1 MKTKTGAYMDKYTLK
16 RIALLNDANNVHENV
31 KVFADFCKEIEKHD
45 NSFSEIITAVYD
57 TALYGY
63 AISFEILYNE
73 LYTLALE
80 NNLNTDVISNTLH
93 SNNVYKDAIKD
104 TNPLAFW

>member
-1 MKTKTGAYMDKYTLK
+1 MHFEK
-16 RIALLNDANNVHENV
+16 IALLNNANNVHENV

-63 AISFEILYNE
+63 DPLITISFEMLYDE

-80 NNLNTDVISNTLH
+80 NNLNTDIISDTLH

>member
-1 MKTKTGAYMDKYTLK
+1 MDKDTLK
-16 RIALLNDANNVHENV
+16 KIALLNDANNVHENV

-63 AISFEILYNE
+63 DPIINISFETLYNE
-73 LYTLALE
+73 LYGLALE
-80 NNLNTDVISNTLH
+80 NNLNTDIISNTLH
-93 SNNVYKDAIKD
+93 SNSVYKDAIKD